1 MLKPSANKITTPH
14 RSQYSLVIAV
24 AKRARDIAN
33 EAERNHEILVEK
45 PVDLAVQDFMEN
57 KFKIVEPDPEDYL
70 DLDKP
75 HPSPVAEESK
85 SSSEEKEEAQ
95 DSSEEDKSEGDS
107 KTEE

>member
-45 PVDLAVQDFMEN
+45 PVDLAVQDFMQN

-75 HPSPVAEESK
+75 HSSPVADESNP
-85 SSSEEKEEAQ
+85 STEEKEEAQ
-95 DSSEEDKSEGDS
+95 DSSEEDESGDDS